1 MSDPVYEMFWDCRFC
16 GQKKLLGLSHRFCAG
31 CGAPQDPNAR
41 YFPPEEEKVAV
52 HDHPFVGADVACP
65 ACKQPMGRAATC
77 CTNCGS
83 PLGKGAEVRLVAEGA
98 PPPGHAAHAAHAPA
112 GAQGPPATPARKASW
127 VLPVL
132 LGVVGLLVATVLVA
146 VLWKKEAS
154 LLVTGHAWT
163 RAIDVQR
170 FEPAS
175 KSDWCDAVP
184 MGARETGRRREQRST
199 KQVPDGETCTK
210 RKKDNGDGT
219 YKEVRECSPKYRS
232 EPVMADR
239 CDYVVNE
246 WRTVRTATER
256 GAALSDRPR
265 WPSVGIARPGTC
277 VGCEREGARAETYT
291 LELEDTAS
299 HAKATCS
306 LPEARWATFEK
317 GSRWKT
323 KVRVMTGGVDCE
335 SMTKL

>member
-1 MSDPVYEMFWDCRFC
+1 MSDPVYEMFWDCRYC
-16 GQKKLLGLSHRFCAG
+16 GQKKLLGLTHRFCAR
-31 CGAPQDPNAR
+31 CGAPQDPSAR

-52 HDHPFVGADVACP
+52 HDHPFVGGDLACP
-65 ACKQPMGRAATC
+65 ACKQPMSRAASC

-83 PLGKGAEVRLVAEGA
+83 PLGKGTEVRLVEEGA
-98 PPPGHAAHAAHAPA
+98 PPGVSPVPVAPA
-112 GAQGPPATPARKASW
+112 PAPAPKKASW
-127 VLPVL
+127 VLPLV
-132 LGVVGLLVATVLVA
+132 LGVVALLVTTVVVALV
-146 VLWKKEAS
+146 WKKEAS
-154 LLVTGHAWT
+154 FVVTGHAWT
-163 RAIDVQR
+163 RAVDVQR
-170 FEPAS
+170 FEPVP
-175 KSDWCDAVP
+175 KSDWCDSIP
-184 MGARETGRRREQRST
+184 IGARETGRRREQRST

-219 YKEVRECSPKYRS
+219 YREVRECSPKYRS

-256 GAALSDRPR
+256 GASLVEKPR
-265 WPSVGIARPGTC
+265 WPAVSLARPGTC

-291 LELEDTAS
+291 LELEDAAS
-299 HAKATCS
+299 HAKATCTLS
-306 LPEARWATFEK
+306 EARWATFEK